1 MTRQLIIRP
10 EAEDDMDDAY
20 DWHELQNPGLG
31 LTFQQAVITSLAKIQ
46 QNPFLYPVIHQQTR
60 HALLKR
66 FPYVLLYFIT
76 DTTIVVTACFH
87 NKRDPNVWQS
97 QT

>member
-10 EAEDDMDDAY
+10 EADADMDDAY
-20 DWHELQNPGLG
+20 GWYELQNPGLG
-31 LTFQQAVITSLAKIQ
+31 QTFQQAVITSLTKIQ

-66 FPYVLLYFIT
+66 FPYALLYFVT
-76 DTTIVVTACFH
+76 DMAIVVTACFH
-87 NKRDPNVWQS
+87 NKRDPKVWQS
-97 QT
+97 RT